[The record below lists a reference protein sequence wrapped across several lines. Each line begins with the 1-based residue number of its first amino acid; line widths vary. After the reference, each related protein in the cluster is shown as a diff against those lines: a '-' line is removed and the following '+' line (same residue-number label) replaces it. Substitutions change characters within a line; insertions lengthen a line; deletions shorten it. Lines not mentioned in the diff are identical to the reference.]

1 MNPNQPR
8 KDDVILGGQTRVP
21 FGAAVLGGLFGFK
34 WRLANGTVEQRL
46 AALSEVLKYKEG
58 YDLLT
63 QQALKD
69 NSEKV
74 QQSAYW
80 VLHGHNPYLTEL
92 SEKRSPDEPIVPADT
107 VSCVAISADNQTL
120 AGGSWKIVRLW
131 RLEIGR
137 ASG

>member
-34 WRLANGTVEQRL
+34 WRLANGSVEQRL
-46 AALSEVLKYKEG
+46 AALSEALKYKEG

-74 QQSAYW
+74 QHWDAPCICSHARQNNDPSNRRVDRW
-80 VLHGHNPYLTEL
+80 FTNRRVIDGLPIEEL
-92 SEKRSPDEPIVPADT
+92 
-107 VSCVAISADNQTL
+107 
-120 AGGSWKIVRLW
+120 
-131 RLEIGR
+131 
-137 ASG
+137 

>member
-8 KDDVILGGQTRVP
+8 KDDAILGNQTRVP

-34 WRLANGTVEQRL
+34 WRLANGSVEQRL

-80 VLHGHNPYLTEL
+80 VLHGQNPYLTEL
-92 SEKRSPDEPIVPADT
+92 SGKRWSLREPPKASPDEPIVPTDT
-107 VSCVAISADNQTL
+107 VSCVAISA
-120 AGGSWKIVRLW
+120 
-131 RLEIGR
+131 
-137 ASG
+137 